1 MSKNRQLM
9 RLAVTFIVVMAFIVW
24 RVVAVSFTAM
34 VAMMFIMIVVV
45 ASFILFGFRVT
56 VRNRAM
62 GQ

>member
-1 MSKNRQLM
+1 M